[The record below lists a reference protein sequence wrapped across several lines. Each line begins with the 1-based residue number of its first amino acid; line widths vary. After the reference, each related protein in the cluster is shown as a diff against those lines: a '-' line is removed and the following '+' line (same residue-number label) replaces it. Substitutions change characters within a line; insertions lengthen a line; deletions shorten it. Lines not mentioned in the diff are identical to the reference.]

1 MSELVLVRH
10 GQASFGA
17 ASYDKLSEKGV
28 DQVRCLYY
36 HWKEL
41 GYRFDH
47 LYCGSLQRQKETA
60 YELQGLL
67 KSPVSKPSE
76 LIGLNE
82 YNGDPLLRIYARDKN
97 KEVYDNPVIDL
108 PIREPKL
115 FQRTFEEAT
124 AKWINGSLIPTEEDN
139 DFEFWSDFKERVN
152 HALDE
157 IMGRHCDGSKVLIAT
172 SGGVIA
178 VALQKVLQF
187 SDRETINTNWMVH
200 NSSVSRIRYG
210 KGRLS
215 LAQFNNLPH
224 LERLEKQDMITYR

>member
-28 DQVRCLYY
+28 DQVRCLYD
-36 HWKEL
+36 HWEEL

-47 LYCGSLQRQKETA
+47 IYCGSLQRQKETA
-60 YELQGLL
+60 YELRGLL
-67 KSPVSKPSE
+67 RNPISEPSE

-97 KEVYDNPVIDL
+97 KEASGNPVVDL

-124 AKWINGSLIPTEEDN
+124 AKWINGRLIPTEEDN
-139 DFEFWSDFKERVN
+139 DFEFWSDFKIRVN

-157 IMGRHCDGSKVLIAT
+157 IMAKHCCGSKVLIAT

-187 SDRETINTNWMVH
+187 SDREAINTNWMVH
-200 NSSVSRIRYG
+200 NSSVSRIKYG
-210 KGRLS
+210 NGRLS
-215 LAQFNNLPH
+215 LSQFNNLPH

>member
-28 DQVRCLYY
+28 DQVRCLYD

-76 LIGLNE
+76 LLGLNE
-82 YNGDPLLRIYARDKN
+82 YNGDPLLRIYARD
-97 KEVYDNPVIDL
+97 VFVGL
-108 PIREPKL
+108 VSTA
-115 FQRTFEEAT
+115 TF
-124 AKWINGSLIPTEEDN
+124 G
-139 DFEFWSDFKERVN
+139 
-152 HALDE
+152 
-157 IMGRHCDGSKVLIAT
+157 
-172 SGGVIA
+172 
-178 VALQKVLQF
+178 F
-187 SDRETINTNWMVH
+187 SPNR
-200 NSSVSRIRYG
+200 
-210 KGRLS
+210 
-215 LAQFNNLPH
+215 
-224 LERLEKQDMITYR
+224 